1 MIFLNSDEIPAKR
14 SLNAE
19 EESEVD
25 ENDEANEL
33 EEREDAN
40 EESVST
46 SLLRS
51 LIRSKNYDVIMSR
64 ILQKRDEKTEKVVF
78 ETEMRCPMHHH
89 PNKFHS
95 NHESIIFIFF
105 S

>member
-33 EEREDAN
+33 EERE
-40 EESVST
+40 ESVST
-46 SLLRS
+46 TLLRS
-51 LIRSKNYDVIMSR
+51 LVKSKNYDVIMSR

-78 ETEMRCPMHHH
+78 
-89 PNKFHS
+89 
-95 NHESIIFIFF
+95 F